1 MCEYLNKFQLKK
13 NQITSATSSH
23 YIGDDDKRIDM
34 ARHGII
40 GEYCSTREVWLA
52 YTERMQQYFAANDV
66 RSADKQ
72 RAILLSAVGASTY
85 QLIKSLLAPNKPSER
100 SFDELVKLVQDHHQP
115 PPSESV
121 QRYTFN
127 TRSRKQG
134 ESITMYVAELRRLAE
149 HCNYR
154 DSLNDMLRDRLVCG
168 VNDQRVQRRLLAEGD
183 LTFQKAYDIAIAM
196 EAADRNAREL
206 QGTARVQ
213 EDVHRVYAQK
223 KGGGARGDVRCY
235 RCLGNH
241 NPTEC
246 KFRKSE
252 CHHCKKMGHLARACR
267 DKLGSQEETRY
278 IISEEELTRNDEY
291 SLF

>member
-1 MCEYLNKFQLKK
+1 
-13 NQITSATSSH
+13 
-23 YIGDDDKRIDM
+23 M
-34 ARHGII
+34 ARHG
-40 GEYCSTREVWLA
+40 EYCSIREDWLA

-66 RSADKQ
+66 KNADKQ
-72 RAILLSAVGASTY
+72 CAILLSAVGASTY
-85 QLIKSLLAPNKPSER
+85 QLINSLLASNKPSER

-115 PPSESV
+115 PPSESA

-134 ESITMYVAELRRLAE
+134 ESITMYVAELRCLVE

-168 VNDQRVQRRLLAEGD
+168 MNDQRVQCRLLAEAD

-196 EAADRNAREL
+196 EAAERNAREL

-213 EDVHRVYAQK
+213 EDVHRVYTQK

-246 KFRKSE
+246 KFQRSE

-278 IISEEELTRNDEY
+278 LISEEELTRNDEY

>member
-1 MCEYLNKFQLKK
+1 
-13 NQITSATSSH
+13 
-23 YIGDDDKRIDM
+23 
-34 ARHGII
+34 
-40 GEYCSTREVWLA
+40 
-52 YTERMQQYFAANDV
+52 
-66 RSADKQ
+66 
-72 RAILLSAVGASTY
+72 
-85 QLIKSLLAPNKPSER
+85 
-100 SFDELVKLVQDHHQP
+100 
-115 PPSESV
+115 
-121 QRYTFN
+121 
-127 TRSRKQG
+127 
-134 ESITMYVAELRRLAE
+134 MYVAELRRLAE

-213 EDVHRVYAQK
+213 EDVHRVYTQK

-278 IISEEELTRNDEY
+278 LISEEELTRNDEY